1 MTRTHGLLLAGVTA
15 VISGGAVFL
24 NGYGVAAWR
33 DVADATTYTTAK
45 NVVAALILIVVVS
58 VLAIRRTGEAPRR
71 PRGAH
76 QWIGC
81 GVVATL
87 GGSIPFVL
95 FFEGLAR
102 ADSGQAAFIHKTLI
116 IWVAVLA
123 TVFLGERIGVAHIGA
138 IALLVLGQA
147 LLMGGIGGIQI
158 GAGEVLILAATLLW
172 SIEVVIAKRLL
183 HDLPPATLSVARMAG
198 GAVLLVAFVAY
209 RGIPVDTAALGW
221 HHLLWVAV
229 TGLVLA
235 GYVAS
240 WHLALARAPAV
251 DVTAVLVGGALIT
264 AFLRTGV
271 QGIPLPE
278 PAGLVLLAAGV
289 AMILLSRFRRP
300 VMTALPAAR
309 HTSCQ
314 PWDLRP

>member
-1 MTRTHGLLLAGVTA
+1 MDSAATAVFSVKSGWMTRTHGLLLAGATA
-15 VISGGAVFL
+15 VISGVAVFV

-45 NVVAALILIVVVS
+45 NVVAALILVVVAS
-58 VLAIRRTGEAPRR
+58 VLAIRRSGEAPRR

-95 FFEGLAR
+95 FFEGLTR

-123 TVFLGERIGVAHIGA
+123 AVFLGERIGPAHVGA

-147 LLMGGIGGIQI
+147 MLMGGIGGLQI
-158 GAGEVLILAATLLW
+158 GAGEALILAATLLW

-183 HDLPPATLSVARMAG
+183 HDVPPATLSIARMGG
-198 GAVLLVAFVAY
+198 GAVLLVVFVAY
-209 RGIPVDTAALGW
+209 RGIPVDAAALGW
-221 HHLLWVAV
+221 HHLLWVAA

-235 GYVAS
+235 GYVAT

-264 AFLRTGV
+264 ALLRTGV

-278 PAGLVLLAAGV
+278 PAGLAVVAVGLGLLF
-289 AMILLSRFRRP
+289 LTQTRRL
-300 VMTALPAAR
+300 VTR
-309 HTSCQ
+309 
-314 PWDLRP
+314 

>member
-1 MTRTHGLLLAGVTA
+1 MTRTHGLLLAGATA
-15 VISGGAVFL
+15 VISGVAVFL

-58 VLAIRRTGEAPRR
+58 VLAIRRSGEAPRR
-71 PRGAH
+71 PRGAQ

-81 GVVATL
+81 GLVATL

-102 ADSGQAAFIHKTLI
+102 ADSVQAAFIHKTLI

-123 TVFLGERIGVAHIGA
+123 TVFLGERIGAAHIGA
-138 IALLVLGQA
+138 IGLLVLGQA
-147 LLMGGIGGIQI
+147 ILIGGIGGMQI
-158 GAGEVLILAATLLW
+158 GVGEVLILAATLLW
-172 SIEVVIAKRLL
+172 SVEVVIAKRLL
-183 HDLPPATLSVARMAG
+183 ADVPPATLSVARMAG
-198 GAVLLVAFVAY
+198 GAVLLGAFVAY
-209 RGIPVDTAALGW
+209 RGIPVDTAALSW
-221 HHLLWVAV
+221 HHLLWVAA
-229 TGLVLA
+229 TGVVLA

-278 PAGLVLLAAGV
+278 PVGLALIAVGLGLLFLTQA
-289 AMILLSRFRRP
+289 RRL
-300 VMTALPAAR
+300 VTR
-309 HTSCQ
+309 
-314 PWDLRP
+314 